1 MSEEESKQEENNEPA
16 AITQADVDRIVAER
30 LTRERKKTEK
40 KYEGVDLEAYGK
52 WQVDQEAAEIE
63 RQKKEGDFDSA
74 MKKLAETKD
83 AEIKILRGQVTTT
96 AVDGELLRA
105 ASALQAVQPSQ
116 VSSLLRGNI
125 RLSTDGGA
133 EVLDDKGAVRY
144 SDDGTPLTVQH
155 LVGEF
160 LTTNPHFVKA
170 SQGGAGSTGNVG
182 GNTLKP
188 KSVGEMSASEYSE
201 HRKNIGRGRVTGG
214 YIKPN

>member
-1 MSEEESKQEENNEPA
+1 MTEETVVETVAEAGLS
-16 AITQADVDRIVAER
+16 QADVDKIVAER
-30 LTRERKKTEK
+30 LGRERKKYDK

-52 WQVDQEAAEIE
+52 WQQDQEASELE
-63 RQKKEGDFDSA
+63 RQKQAGDFDAA
-74 MKKLAETKD
+74 MKKMADTKD
-83 AEIKILRGQVTTT
+83 AEIKRLRGQVTTT

-105 ASALQAVQPSQ
+105 ASSLQAVQPSQ
-116 VSSLLRGNI
+116 VSSLLRNNI
-125 RLSTDGGA
+125 RLSEDGNA
-133 EVLDDKGAVRY
+133 EVLDDKGAIRY
-144 SDDGTPLTVQH
+144 SDDGSLLTVSS
-155 LVGEF
+155 LVNEF

-170 SQGGAGSTGNVG
+170 TQGGAGSAGNVG